1 MNAPERGAF
10 PCLLQPPPSRLLWGG
25 PEARAELHGA
35 HLLLGPG
42 MKSLE
47 QALPPPPVRVSA
59 AVRPG
64 LATVRFKGRAL
75 AAHVKR
81 QGYKWNAAC

>member
-1 MNAPERGAF
+1 MLQRGEPFLACSS
-10 PCLLQPPPSRLLWGG
+10 PRLLAFSGAVL
-25 PEARAELHGA
+25 EARAELHGA

>member
-1 MNAPERGAF
+1 MHAPALAF
-10 PCLLQPPPSRLLWGG
+10 SRAVL
-25 PEARAELHGA
+25 EAKAELCGT
-35 HLLLGPG
+35 HLSLGPG

-47 QALPPPPVRVSA
+47 QPPVRVSA

-64 LATVRFKGRAL
+64 LATVRFNGRAL